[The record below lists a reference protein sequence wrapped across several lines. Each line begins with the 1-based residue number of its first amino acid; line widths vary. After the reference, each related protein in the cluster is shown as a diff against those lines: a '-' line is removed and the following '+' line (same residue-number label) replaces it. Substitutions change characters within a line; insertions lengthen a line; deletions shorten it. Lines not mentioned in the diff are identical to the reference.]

1 MQGGISKSHRGHG
14 RHINMWWNWSM
25 KIASKHEKN
34 FDDFKYCAIYGELTT
49 MVYIL
54 CNLQY
59 EEKNLCVIALH
70 VMNIIPKALN
80 SCMNFRRSRMRRR
93 HEVLHR
99 YFIDASSNWNPYHLY
114 TFLRP
119 WLNITLLE
127 WYRML

>member
-1 MQGGISKSHRGHG
+1 
-14 RHINMWWNWSM
+14 M

-49 MVYIL
+49 MVYTFYVTYNMKVKEFV
-54 CNLQY
+54 CNRFACY
-59 EEKNLCVIALH
+59 EHYSKA
-70 VMNIIPKALN
+70 ALN

-99 YFIDASSNWNPYHLY
+99 YFIDASSNWSPYHLY

-119 WLNITLLE
+119 WLNIALVKWCRLQYHTGIFTVCISSN
-127 WYRML
+127 